1 MKKKILSK
9 LKKTIIKSNKD
20 INEVKLEEIMYGLES
35 VYLTLEKIIFI
46 IIISIILKIF
56 KEVIIFMLIYN
67 IIRFTAFGAHAKNS
81 ITCLIISIITFI
93 GLPILA
99 KLIIIPTYLKLVI
112 GSICILGFIIYAPA
126 DTEKRP
132 IISKKRRLTYKI
144 CSIILGMIYIILSIY
159 IKDSFIDNTLIF
171 SLILQTIM
179 ILPITYKLFGV
190 SYNNY
195 KNYKIDG

>member
-9 LKKTIIKSNKD
+9 LEKTIIKSNKD

>member
-1 MKKKILSK
+1 
-9 LKKTIIKSNKD
+9 
-20 INEVKLEEIMYGLES
+20 
-35 VYLTLEKIIFI
+35 
-46 IIISIILKIF
+46 
-56 KEVIIFMLIYN
+56 MLIYN